1 MTEITVALIV
11 LVAIAV
17 FFGSFILYCY
27 RIRKKQREEIESR
40 IRDIKVG
47 DIFCYCKSDED
58 PFKEPYC
65 LFLKVKEIR
74 RNKDGDIY
82 IRGYSRYG
90 IEHSYSAFEI
100 ATKWE
105 NVTDKTWEEIQSSC
119 SSIYIRC

>member
-47 DIFCYCKSDED
+47 DIFCYHKACED
-58 PFKEPYC
+58 PFKEPNC

-74 RNKDGDIY
+74 RNKDGDIWV
-82 IRGYSRYG
+82 RGYSIIG
-90 IEHSYSAFEI
+90 MLVSYPAVNI
-100 ATKWE
+100 VTKWE
-105 NVTDKTWEEIQSSC
+105 KVNDKTWEEILSC
-119 SSIYIRC
+119 